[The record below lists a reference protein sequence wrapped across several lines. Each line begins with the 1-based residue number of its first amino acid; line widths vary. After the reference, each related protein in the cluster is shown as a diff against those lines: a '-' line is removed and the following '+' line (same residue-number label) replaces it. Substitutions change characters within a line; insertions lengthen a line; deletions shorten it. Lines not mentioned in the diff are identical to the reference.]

1 MPSGPWS
8 GPLPIRAAFEARQR
22 CTHRALMS
30 SAPLVSVIM
39 PAYNSGTT
47 IDDAITSALAQD
59 HERIEVIV
67 VDDGSSDDTV
77 ARASSHGSQVRVLQ
91 QRNAGP
97 QAARNRALQE
107 ARGEYVA
114 FLDSDDLWLPGKLS
128 AQIRLLQRCPDV
140 VAAFTRWHVWEPDA
154 DGCHRPPADL
164 INTRVTDD
172 IDEQNSGWLYG
183 PLLMSCMMLTTTV
196 TLRTATLSKVG
207 LFDPALRVGEDYD
220 LWLRLS
226 REGRIMKLASI
237 GALYR
242 HTETSASRKPH
253 AVNYEH
259 LVVNR
264 AVLRWGVSGPGDR
277 PADPQQVQRRLESL
291 RLAHA
296 NLHLMRGDPK
306 VALAEYGTAFRHD
319 PLRPRI
325 WLNAL
330 RATLKLRQQ
339 ARHGS

>member
-1 MPSGPWS
+1 
-8 GPLPIRAAFEARQR
+8 
-22 CTHRALMS
+22 
-30 SAPLVSVIM
+30 M

-47 IDDAITSALAQD
+47 IDDAITSALNQD
-59 HERIEVIV
+59 HEQLEVIV

-77 ARASSHGSQVRVLQ
+77 ARASSHGSRVRVIR

-140 VAAFTRWHVWEPDA
+140 VATFTRWHVWEPDA
-154 DGCHRPPADL
+154 DGRHRPPADL
-164 INTRVTDD
+164 MSTRVSDE
-172 IDEQNSGWLYG
+172 IDPQQSGWLYG

-196 TLRTATLSKVG
+196 TLRASTLAKVG
-207 LFDPALRVGEDYD
+207 FFDPALRVGEDYD

-226 REGRIMKLASI
+226 REGPIKKLASI

-253 AVNYEH
+253 PINYEH
-259 LVVNR
+259 LVVSR
-264 AVLRWGVSGPGDR
+264 AVEQWGVSGPGDR
-277 PADPQQVQRRLESL
+277 PADLTQVQRRLASL
-291 RLAHA
+291 RMAHA
-296 NLHLMRGDPK
+296 NLHLMRGDPR
-306 VALAEYGTAFRHD
+306 VALAEYSSAFRSD
-319 PLRPRI
+319 PLRPRV

-330 RATLKLRQQ
+330 RASLKLRHQ
-339 ARHGS
+339 ARSEP